1 MKTLCFKL
9 CILVCLWATWPT
21 WADSEVT
28 LPYEILDSGTLN
40 GAPQNKPMLQVLRDQ
55 KALDTFSP
63 HSTQSIDF
71 SKKTVIAIV
80 DSDQPNSGYRLI
92 LDRIE
97 QHNGEL
103 WVYVIREQ
111 PDPSCLNLGKVAQP
125 FVMITVNQF
134 KGPAKLVF
142 NTRMVAC

>member
-1 MKTLCFKL
+1 MKAFFLKL
-9 CILVCLWATWPT
+9 CTLVCLWATWP
-21 WADSEVT
+21 ALAGSEVT
-28 LPYEILDSGTLN
+28 LPYEILASGTLN
-40 GAPQNKPMLQVLRDQ
+40 GAAQNKPLLHIIRDQ
-55 KALDTFSP
+55 QALDAFSP
-63 HSTQSIDF
+63 HNNQSVDF
-71 SKKTVIAIV
+71 SKKEVIAIV

-125 FVMITVNQF
+125 FVMITVDKF
-134 KGPAKLVF
+134 KGPTKLVF
-142 NTRMVAC
+142 NTKMVKC